1 VPYGWGAVALVSL
14 WLVIWLLTGSLNPF
28 RVVIGEDGRPSTSKL
43 KPFLWT
49 VVIVFAYA
57 VLYAARVKKGYIEA
71 IAEIP
76 PNVLIAIGFD
86 AATLVAAKSITQSQV
101 SSGQIEKPPPAPA
114 DPATK
119 TASTTTTTVANS
131 GPGAVFQDDKGF
143 PELTKIQTVTWT
155 VFAIVIYL
163 VAVNVTLHQIG
174 AVPDYTPNGPAFPSN
189 LGLPD
194 IAPALMVLIGL
205 GNAAYLGKKLVTTDT
220 PVLTA
225 ISTER
230 RGNELE
236 ITVTGVGLGATQ
248 NGSRITIN
256 NKEID
261 TVPLEWSNERV
272 KFRLPDTN
280 PDGGDFISGQI
291 IRVGLFV
298 RGQNTNQLTVTI
310 EPSLTQIS
318 PTAGAPGAPVSLKGT
333 ALGPTPGELTIDNSK
348 LDASSISS
356 WSNEEIKFAIP
367 PQHPNGTA
375 WKAGQKISIGVT
387 VQKKQSNK
395 VEFTVN

>member
-1 VPYGWGAVALVSL
+1 
-14 WLVIWLLTGSLNPF
+14 
-28 RVVIGEDGRPSTSKL
+28 
-43 KPFLWT
+43 
-49 VVIVFAYA
+49 
-57 VLYAARVKKGYIEA
+57 
-71 IAEIP
+71 
-76 PNVLIAIGFD
+76 
-86 AATLVAAKSITQSQV
+86 
-101 SSGQIEKPPPAPA
+101 
-114 DPATK
+114 
-119 TASTTTTTVANS
+119 
-131 GPGAVFQDDKGF
+131 
-143 PELTKIQTVTWT
+143 
-155 VFAIVIYL
+155 
-163 VAVNVTLHQIG
+163 
-174 AVPDYTPNGPAFPSN
+174 
-189 LGLPD
+189 
-194 IAPALMVLIGL
+194 
-205 GNAAYLGKKLVTTDT
+205 
-220 PVLTA
+220 
-225 ISTER
+225 
-230 RGNELE
+230 
-236 ITVTGVGLGATQ
+236 
-248 NGSRITIN
+248 
-256 NKEID
+256 
-261 TVPLEWSNERV
+261 V